1 MSIIKP
7 SFYKQT
13 DSRWAKKHYPTTDGG
28 SPSVGAAGCGPTS
41 VANVINA
48 TVRRITPPVVFKY
61 ACKHGFMTGNSGMYR
76 SAVLKLL
83 EHYGITQTAT
93 VPRSA
98 AGKETLRAY
107 LRKNYWAIAI
117 MGPGTWTRGGHYILA
132 YFVDAKGRVY
142 ISDPASSAEERQLN
156 AFDHFWNEQKDA
168 SWVIIDPRQ
177 YPLAGGEAKK
187 SAAKTYTLYTNNT
200 RANIRQKRTV
210 QSKTVATLGRNKALK
225 VKNLKGGWWEIA
237 AGKYKGKY
245 INESN
250 LSKYKTE
257 TRDYIT
263 LYNMNVRAGYTTN
276 SQIIGRIEKGRAIR
290 SSRQKGR
297 WAYIPAKKG
306 WVCIKSDTK
315 TYLKRTD

>member
-1 MSIIKP
+1 MAIIKP

-13 DSRWAKKHYPTTDGG
+13 DSRWAKKHYATTDGG

-48 TVRRITPPVVFKY
+48 TVKKITPPVVFKY

-83 EHYGITQTAT
+83 DHYGIKQTTT
-93 VPRSA
+93 VPQSE

-107 LRKNYWAIAI
+107 LRKNFWAIAI

-156 AFDHFWNEQKDA
+156 TFDHFWKEMKDA

-187 SAAKTYTLYTNNT
+187 SVAKTYTLYTNNAS
-200 RANIRQKRTV
+200 ANVRKKRTTA
-210 QSKTVATLGRNKALK
+210 SRLIASLGRNKALK
-225 VKNLKGGWWEIA
+225 VKNLQNGWWRIA
-237 AGKYKGKY
+237 AGKYKGY
-245 INESN
+245 FINGSN
-250 LSKYKTE
+250 LSKYKSVVC
-257 TRDYIT
+257 DYQA
-263 LYNMNVRAGYTTN
+263 LYNMNVREGYTTK
-276 SQIIGRIEKGRAIR
+276 SKIIGKIEKGRVVR
-290 SSRQKGR
+290 GTRVRGR
-297 WAYIPAKKG
+297 WAYIPALKG

-315 TYLKRTD
+315 TYMKKKD